1 MNDDTMEREL
11 RAWFEAHAEPDAPA
25 SLRRFLGE
33 LPRSQ
38 AGVQRVERRSPIFAA
53 PRRDLA
59 LVAVA
64 AVVAVALGASLIA
77 GGLLKTTQPSM
88 SPSSSG
94 VPASP
99 SAAGPYR
106 WTLVSST
113 GEVSTYAVGPVFR
126 RSDGSLLAIGMAQE
140 ARVLTSADGGKW
152 TLQPADPGLLQASA
166 NHLSL
171 VTGVAESGGQLVAV
185 GATALDDISSGDARA
200 WTSADGLH
208 WQGVPAS
215 AGMVD
220 AEMESV
226 TAGPNGFVAVG
237 SDGFPGGNTQLPG
250 ARGAAVWVS
259 SDGRTWTRAP
269 SQASFAGAVMFGVAR
284 TSSGYV
290 AWGEIHD
297 AGVGSAPALPP
308 IWTSSD
314 GLHWDRA
321 TGIADAGGPGNPIA
335 SVVAL
340 GDRLVAVGSR
350 QLRAG
355 ADSIVVPA
363 AWQSDDGGH
372 SWTLAAS
379 PGKSS
384 AAPSVG
390 GLQAVSVSGSDLLAV
405 GHIEAPPGESGPS
418 SAIAW
423 RSTDQGATWVAL
435 PAEPSFAGSLMER
448 VIGVDHGFVVF
459 GSADDPNAS
468 SNPKLIWLAQA
479 PAAPVPTASAAAPET
494 ISYAGFANG
503 SVGWAVTNLRLV
515 LTDDGGATWHTAGP
529 PVAYALGTPRGASF
543 FDADHGWLVSEDA
556 FTSSLSLW
564 RTVDGGATWTRTT
577 LPAVPDPPENMGGAS
592 TIWIDATHAAIDVAG
607 GMPNGFQ
614 DGLLFT
620 ADGGAR
626 WSAPA
631 MRSATEGADGIT
643 GIPSFL
649 DPQIG
654 WLAGGAPGT
663 RLWATRDGGATW
675 TLQPLAVPAG
685 YLDDQGTFWGG
696 PTFFNRNDGVVART
710 FDNNQSTVLVIYRTS
725 DGGLTWQP
733 VKGSTPLA
741 ASWSFPSL
749 GSWILW
755 DPPKVW
761 RSSDQGQSWARSV
774 SSGLPGQGGPVMTDD
789 LHGWSMSTSDS
800 SSKLY
805 LTSDGGRTWVAVD
818 PLTAPPA
825 APTGTVGPAPSVPPT
840 RLTLTG
846 AFEAT
851 VTGTGD
857 PGICQASSLLPG
869 TAVISPEPGGV
880 AQGQFVRIGIWVP
893 SAVGTYPADSLIAPD
908 GSPSVQA
915 ALLTNPAGGGSEL
928 PWVAVDGTVR
938 VTEITDFGQPGR
950 YGIIAGTVEA
960 TLGRSGSPDLHISG
974 QWGCVDA
981 SQVAPGG

>member
-1 MNDDTMEREL
+1 MSDDMIERDL
-11 RAWFEAHAEPDAPA
+11 RAWFEAHAEPDVPV

-33 LPRSQ
+33 LPRTQ
-38 AGVQRVERRSPIFAA
+38 AGIQRVERRSLIPSGRAS
-53 PRRDLA
+53 RRDLA
-59 LVAVA
+59 ILLVAALVAVT
-64 AVVAVALGASLIA
+64 LGVGLIA
-77 GGLLKTTQPSM
+77 GGLLKSIRPTPPPT
-88 SPSSSG
+88 SSG
-94 VPASP
+94 APASPGLTP

-113 GEVSTYAVGPVFR
+113 GEMSTYGVGPVLR

-152 TLQPADPGLLQASA
+152 TLQPADTGLLQASA

-185 GATALDDISSGDARA
+185 GATALDDISTGDARA
-200 WTSADGLH
+200 WTSSDGLH
-208 WQGVPAS
+208 WQAVPTA

-259 SDGRTWTRAP
+259 SDGSTWTRAP
-269 SQASFAGAVMFGVAR
+269 NQASFAGAVMFGVAR

-290 AWGEIHD
+290 AWGEIHYP
-297 AGVGSAPALPP
+297 GVGSSAALPP

-321 TGIADAGGPGNPIA
+321 SGIADAGGPGNPIA

-350 QLRAG
+350 QLPAA

-379 PGKSS
+379 PNTSGGAP
-384 AAPSVG
+384 AAGALRDV
-390 GLQAVSVSGSDLLAV
+390 AASGSDLLAV
-405 GHIEAPPGESGPS
+405 GQVETPS
-418 SAIAW
+418 SQSGLYAAIVW

-435 PAEPSFAGSLMER
+435 PDEPSFAGSLMNR
-448 VIGVDHGFVVF
+448 VVGIDAGFVAF
-459 GSADDPNAS
+459 GGADDPNAL
-468 SNPKLIWLAQA
+468 SNPNLIWFAQA
-479 PAAPVPTASAAAPET
+479 PAAPAPTAVAAFET

-503 SVGWAVTNLRLV
+503 SVGWAVTNRRLV
-515 LTDDGGATWHTAGP
+515 LTDDGGATWRTAGP

-543 FDADHGWLVSEDA
+543 FDADHGWVVSQDA

-564 RTVDGGATWTRTT
+564 RTVDGGSTWTHTT

-592 TIWIDATHAAIDVAG
+592 TIWIDATHAVIDVEG

-620 ADGGAR
+620 ADGGAT

-631 MRSATEGADGIT
+631 MRSATGGADGIT
-643 GIPSFL
+643 GTPSFL
-649 DPQIG
+649 DSQVG

-675 TLQPLAVPAG
+675 KLQSLAVPDG
-685 YLDDQGTFWGG
+685 YLDDQGAFWGG

-710 FDNNQSTVLVIYRTS
+710 FANNTSTVLVIYRTS

-733 VKGSTPLA
+733 VKGTAPLA
-741 ASWSFPSL
+741 ASWSFPSI

-755 DPPKVW
+755 DPPTVW
-761 RSSDQGQSWARSV
+761 RSTDQGQSWARSV
-774 SSGLPGQGGPVMTDD
+774 WSGLPGQGGPVMTDD
-789 LHGWSMSTSDS
+789 LHGWSMSTNDS
-800 SSKLY
+800 TSRLY
-805 LTSDGGRTWVAVD
+805 VTGDGGRTWVAVD

-825 APTGTVGPAPSVPPT
+825 APTGTPGPAPSVPPT

-851 VTGTGD
+851 VTGMGD
-857 PGICQASSLLPG
+857 PGICEASSLLPG
-869 TAVISPEPGGV
+869 TAVISPEPAAIAGR
-880 AQGQFVRIGIWVP
+880 QFVRVGIWVP

-915 ALLTNPAGGGSEL
+915 TPLTTPAGGGGEP
-928 PWVAVDGTVR
+928 PWLAVDGSIR

-950 YGIIAGTVEA
+950 NGIIAGTVEA
-960 TLGRSGSPDLHISG
+960 TLRRAGSPDLHISG
-974 QWGCVDA
+974 QWGCVNA
-981 SQVAPGG
+981 